1 MPQQMSKLSRF
12 LVWFW
17 DIHGEIIAFVSH
29 RGYTKEKKKLILKTE
44 EKKNE
49 EKKY

>member
-17 DIHGEIIAFVSH
+17 EIHGEIIAFVSH
-29 RGYTKEKKKLILKTE
+29 SGYTKEKKKLILKTE